1 MKKSDKKLSSEEV
14 KKQQDKIIL
23 ITRIVGVTLFLVGI
37 SIIFIT
43 AVIRG
48 RQSEE
53 PKEDIVIFES
63 VGENFTMYLED
74 EKILEEDYIVLKS
87 IEDYNS
93 FVSVL
98 DTWTEESYNNYVEF
112 INNNEFIDEEK
123 KTREIDN
130 YKVMNDQRYKDIKK
144 IMSEANITSEK
155 FNDKVF
161 IVVEDITSNMILN
174 SHILEDICL
183 DNNKLTLYFSKDS
196 YGVVADKYTS
206 LHFIELDKKYA
217 DMDISVNVSRT
228 NSSDPTVDYK
238 PVIYIYPEKE
248 MDVKVKL
255 ESEDKIIVSY
265 PEYNN
270 YWDVR
275 ALGDGTLIDKKTNR
289 ELYSLYYE
297 SLNKVNFNVM
307 DDGFVVSEEEIIP
320 FLENKLEILGLNS
333 RESEEFIIYWLP
345 ILKKNKY
352 NYIRFATIE
361 EIDENMGLSIEPKP
375 DSVIRI
381 LMTFK
386 GLDEKINVKEQV
398 LTPVKRKGYSVI
410 EWGGT
415 IIE

>member
-1 MKKSDKKLSSEEV
+1 MKKNDKKLSSEEV

-63 VGENFTMYLED
+63 VGENFTIYLED

-112 INNNEFIDEEK
+112 INNNEFIDEEN

-130 YKVMNDQRYKDIKK
+130 YKVMNEQRYKDIKK
-144 IMSEANITSEK
+144 IMGEANITSEK
-155 FNDKVF
+155 FNDKIF

-174 SHILEDICL
+174 SHILEDICI
-183 DNNKLTLYFSKDS
+183 DNNKLTLYFGKDS

-217 DMDISVNVSRT
+217 DMDISINVSET
-228 NSSDPTVDYK
+228 NSSDPTVIYK
-238 PVIYIYPEKE
+238 PVIYIYSEKE

-255 ESEDKIIVSY
+255 ESEDRIIVSY

-375 DSVIRI
+375 DSVIRV

>member
-196 YGVVADKYTS
+196 HGVVADKYTS

>member
-1 MKKSDKKLSSEEV
+1 MKKKDNKLTPEEV
-14 KKQQDKIIL
+14 KKQQDKIIF

-43 AVIRG
+43 AIIRK
-48 RQSEE
+48 RDVNDPS
-53 PKEDIVIFES
+53 DTVIFES
-63 VGENFTMYLED
+63 IGENFTMYPED
-74 EKILEEDYIVLKS
+74 EKILEEDYIVLRS
-87 IEDYNS
+87 MEDYNS

-112 INNNEFIDEEK
+112 INNNEFLDEEH
-123 KTREIDN
+123 KTKQIDN

-144 IMSEANITSEK
+144 IMGEANITSEK

-174 SHILEDICL
+174 THILEDICL

-196 YGVVADKYTS
+196 SGCVADKYTS

-217 DMDISVNVSRT
+217 DMDISVNVSGT

-238 PVIYIYPEKE
+238 PIIYIYPEKE

-255 ESEDKIIVSY
+255 ESEDRIIISY

-275 ALGDGTLIDKKTNR
+275 AFKDGTLIDKKTNR

-297 SLNKVNFNVM
+297 SLNKVDFKVM
-307 DDGFVVSEEEIIP
+307 EDGFVVSSDEIIP

-352 NYIRFATIE
+352 NYIRFATTE

-375 DSVIRI
+375 DSIIRV

-386 GLDEKINVKEQV
+386 GLDEKINVKEQE
-398 LTPVKRKGYSVI
+398 LTPVERKGYSVV